1 MADKHALFWLPNA
14 LTLARCALAGG
25 VAWLILT
32 APIGSIWPLI
42 AYVGVA
48 MTDFVDGFAARRL
61 NAVSSFGAFLDPVAD
76 KLLVGACLIA
86 LTILRDYGLLLLIPT
101 AAIVTRDV
109 IATSLRL
116 VPGISMP
123 VSQLAKWKTG
133 IEMVAIAGLLLA
145 LALGSA
151 ILWNMGLILIW
162 LAATLAVYTLGLYI
176 GTLIPNQNDRA
187 NT

>member
-1 MADKHALFWLPNA
+1 MTNKNTLFWLPNA
-14 LTLARCALAGG
+14 LTIARCGLAGV

-32 APIGSIWPLI
+32 APSGSFWPLV

-61 NAVSSFGAFLDPVAD
+61 DAVSSFGAFLDPVAD
-76 KLLVGACLIA
+76 KLLIGACLIA
-86 LTILRDYGLLLLIPT
+86 LTVLRDYALLLLIPT
-101 AAIVTRDV
+101 AAIITRDA
-109 IATSLRL
+109 IATGLRL
-116 VPGISMP
+116 VPGVSMP

-151 ILWNMGLILIW
+151 ILWNVSLILVW
-162 LAATLAVYTLGLYI
+162 LAAALAIYTLGLYI
-176 GTLIPNQNDRA
+176 GTLIANQNDRA